1 MLDKSKYII
10 QIVAYLAYLFSVL
23 YILKIFYNKMF
34 NKNTS
39 YLKAQKF
46 YKLTEADKRMVAV
59 KLQRICITEDYT
71 LKVYCKSAKTSD
83 YKCAYTAKN
92 AAPWTLPNFNY
103 FTK

>member
-59 KLQRICITEDYT
+59 KGKGNG
-71 LKVYCKSAKTSD
+71 KVLVKA
-83 YKCAYTAKN
+83 AKN
-92 AAPWTLPNFNY
+92 MYNRRLHIESVLQIC
-103 FTK
+103 